1 MRMYWRS
8 RLGQPASGKA
18 RWVSIMLTWALCIA
32 LESPLAGQS
41 SEARPNGTTLLDRPA
56 LLEVGD
62 MPLGRALEELQRSSG
77 VSISFSPDVV
87 PVDRRATCTCRTRTV
102 GQALT
107 ILLEGTQLQV
117 RAGRNQVL
125 IGRARS
131 DAVASATLAGRITDA
146 ATGRGLS
153 AVEVGPV
160 GGGAGVLTGPDGR
173 FMIRGLQTGPVE
185 IGVSAFGFEDRIV
198 SVALETGGNAPLAI
212 ALTQVPFSLAELVI
226 SPGSYGILEASP
238 ATTGIAITREDI
250 EATPQIGDDVFR
262 TLKRMPGVSTDD
274 ISTRLNVRGSTDRDL
289 LVRLDGLELYEP
301 YHLRD
306 LDGALGIV
314 DVQTLGGVD
323 LITGGFP
330 VEFGDKTA
338 GVFDMRT
345 RSAPSEGTRTT
356 LGLSLSSI
364 SASSQGNFS
373 GGRGQ
378 WLTSIRR
385 GFLEYILATT
395 DVQDEMDPRYWDAL
409 GRVQYLVHDDHLVA
423 GEVLFAG
430 DQMGWTD
437 DKTGSRID
445 SDWSNGYAWIT
456 WNGTFA
462 DRLRATTILS
472 GGGLSRDRLGNAS
485 NPNRGAFTPLSAT
498 VSDVADFRFLGIKQD
513 WQADL
518 SSRFLLKFGGDVRWN
533 EGEYAYENAI
543 ARYDVDTTN
552 RLFVREDSTTVSVDP
567 TGSEVGAYLAVRS
580 RIGER
585 LTWEA
590 GLRYDRWSHLD
601 ADALA
606 PRVLTRLDLGDDTN
620 LRASLGRYYQ
630 SQGLHELDVP
640 DGDLQ
645 FSPPER
651 VDQIALGVERRV
663 GDGFTVRLDGYLKAI
678 SDPRPIWVNL
688 SREVNPLFEVESDR
702 FRVTPEE
709 SRTKGVEIVLSRDVA
724 GFGARGLAATSW
736 SVSYA
741 LSRAEDLVGGRWAPR
756 TLDQTHA
763 LSARWAV
770 PLGRDWQLSG
780 SWQYHTGWPFTEQL
794 LDLTVVDSEDG
805 TQEVQLLRRGFGPV
819 NAQRLPAYHRLDL
832 RTTRAFRFDRSTLE
846 VYLDVFNVY
855 DRVNLRGYEWFLQE
869 RAGAFRAAR
878 DAGEEQLPRLPT
890 LGVRWVF

>member
-1 MRMYWRS
+1 VGRRGFS
-8 RLGQPASGKA
+8 KA
-18 RWVSIMLTWALCIA
+18 RWISVLLTWSLCVA

-41 SEARPNGTTLLDRPA
+41 SEPGSNGTTLLDRPA
-56 LLEVGD
+56 LLDIDE
-62 MPLGRALEELQRSSG
+62 MSLGSALESLQRTSG
-77 VSISFSPDVV
+77 VSLSFSPDVV
-87 PVDRRATCTCRTRTV
+87 PVDRLTACACRTRTV

-107 ILLEGTQLQV
+107 ILLEGTQLEV

-125 IGRARS
+125 IGRARTDS
-131 DAVASATLAGRITDA
+131 SPSATLTGRVMDA
-146 ATGRGLS
+146 STGRGLS
-153 AVEVGPV
+153 AVEVSPV
-160 GGGAGVLTGPDGR
+160 GAGAGVLTGPDGR
-173 FMIRGLQTGPVE
+173 FQIRGLPAGQREVG
-185 IGVSAFGFEDRIV
+185 ISAFGFEDRIV
-198 SVALETGGNAPLAI
+198 DVDLRNGGNAPLVVE
-212 ALTQVPFSLAELVI
+212 LTQIPFSLAELVI

-238 ATTGIAITREDI
+238 ATTGIAVTREDI

-274 ISTRLNVRGSTDRDL
+274 ISTRLNVRGGTDRDL

-306 LDGALGIV
+306 FDGALGII

-330 VEFGDKTA
+330 VEYGDKTA

-345 RSAPSEGTRTT
+345 RSAPAEGTRTT

-364 SASSQGNFS
+364 SASSQGNFAN
-373 GGRGQ
+373 GRGQ

-395 DVQDEMDPRYWDAL
+395 GVDDEIDPRYWDAL
-409 GRVQYLVHDDHLVA
+409 GRIQYLVGDDHMIA

-472 GGGLSRDRLGNAS
+472 GGGLSRDRKGTAS

-498 VSDVADFRFLGIKQD
+498 VSDVADFTFLGIKQD

-533 EGEYAYENAI
+533 DGDYGYESALS
-543 ARYDVDTTN
+543 RYDIDENN
-552 RLFVREDSTTVSVDP
+552 RLFVQHDSTAASTAPS
-567 TGSEVGAYLAVRS
+567 GSEVGAYLALRS
-580 RIGER
+580 RVGER

-590 GLRYDRWSHLD
+590 GVRYDRWSHLGT
-601 ADALA
+601 DALA
-606 PRVLTRLDLGDDTN
+606 PRLLTRLDLGEDTN

-651 VDQIALGVERRV
+651 VDQVALGIERRM
-663 GDGFTVRLDGYLKAI
+663 GRGFTLRLDEYLKEI
-678 SDPRPIWVNL
+678 DDPRPIWVNL

-702 FRVTPEE
+702 FRVTPEQ
-709 SRTKGVEIVLSRDVA
+709 SRTKGLEAVLSRDGA
-724 GFGARGLAATSW
+724 GFGATGLAATAW

-741 LSRAEDLVGGRWAPR
+741 LSRAEDRVDGRWAPR

-763 LSARWAV
+763 LNVHFAV
-770 PLGRDWQLSG
+770 PLGADWQISG
-780 SWQYHTGWPFTEQL
+780 SWQYHTGWPFTEQQ
-794 LDLTVVDSEDG
+794 LDLAVVDSEDG
-805 TQEVQLLRRGFGPV
+805 SQEVQVLRRGFGPI
-819 NAQRLPAYHRLDL
+819 NAERLPDYHRLDL
-832 RTTRAFRFDRSTLE
+832 RTTRAFRFERSTLE

>member
-1 MRMYWRS
+1 MCRS
-8 RLGQPASGKA
+8 VSA
-18 RWVSIMLTWALCIA
+18 RTW
-32 LESPLAGQS
+32 
-41 SEARPNGTTLLDRPA
+41 
-56 LLEVGD
+56 
-62 MPLGRALEELQRSSG
+62 
-77 VSISFSPDVV
+77 F
-87 PVDRRATCTCRTRTV
+87 PVDRTVTCDCRNHTV

-107 ILLEGTQLQV
+107 VLLEGTDLQM
-117 RAGRNQVL
+117 RAVRNQVL
-125 IGRARS
+125 IGRARPGGEGGTALS
-131 DAVASATLAGRITDA
+131 GRITDA
-146 ATGRGLS
+146 SSGRGLS
-153 AVEVGPV
+153 TVEVRV
-160 GGGAGVLTGPDGR
+160 VAGGEGVLSGPDGR
-173 FMIRGLQTGPVE
+173 FQLRGLPSGEQDVQF
-185 IGVSAFGFEDRIV
+185 SAFGFEDRVV
-198 SVALETGGNAPLAI
+198 SVDLRPDGNPPLAVQ
-212 ALTQVPFSLAELVI
+212 LTQVPFSLAELVI

-238 ATTGIAITREDI
+238 ATTGIAVTREDI

-306 LDGALGIV
+306 LDGALGII

-364 SASSQGNFS
+364 SASSQGNFAD
-373 GGRGQ
+373 GRGQ

-395 DVQDEMDPRYWDAL
+395 DVQDDIDPRYWDAL
-409 GRVQYLVHDDHLVA
+409 GRLQYLLNDDHLIA
-423 GEVLFAG
+423 GEVLLAG

-445 SDWSNGYAWIT
+445 SDWSNAYAWVT

-462 DRLRATTILS
+462 DRLRATTIFS
-472 GGGLSRDRLGNAS
+472 GGGLSRDRSGTAS

-498 VSDVADFRFLGIKQD
+498 VSDIADFTFLGIKQD

-518 SSRFLLKFGGDVRWN
+518 SRRLLLKFGGDVRWN
-533 EGEYAYENAI
+533 DGEYDYRSALE
-543 ARYDVDTTN
+543 RYDIDANN
-552 RLFVREDSTTVSVDP
+552 RLFVRSDSATAVVAPS
-567 TGSEVGAYLAVRS
+567 GSEVGAYVALRS
-580 RIGER
+580 RLGEV

-606 PRVLTRLDLGDDTN
+606 PRILTRLDLGNRTN
-620 LRASLGRYYQ
+620 LRASVGRYYQ
-630 SQGLHELDVP
+630 SQGLHELEVP
-640 DGDLQ
+640 DGELR

-651 VDQIALGVERRV
+651 VDQLAVGVERQL
-663 GDGFTVRLDGYLKAI
+663 GQGFTVRLDGYLKEI
-678 SDPRPIWVNL
+678 SDPRPTWVNL
-688 SREVNPLFEVESDR
+688 SREVNPLFEVEADR
-702 FRVTPEE
+702 FRVAPEE
-709 SRTKGVEIVLSRDVA
+709 SRARGLEAVLSRDGSSFGTTGLVA
-724 GFGARGLAATSW
+724 SSW

-741 LSRAEDLVGGRWAPR
+741 LSRAEDLVDGRWAPR

-763 LSARWAV
+763 LNIRWGV
-770 PLGRDWQLSG
+770 PLGDDWQLSG
-780 SWQYHTGWPFTEQL
+780 SWQYHTGWPFTEQM
-794 LDLTVVDSEDG
+794 LDLSVVDSEDG
-805 TQEVQLLRRGFGPV
+805 SQEVQLLRRGFGPV
-819 NAQRLPAYHRLDL
+819 NAERLPAYHRLDL

-890 LGVRWVF
+890 LGFRWVF